1 MDIKEFAIK
10 CFKDEAQ
17 AILNLI
23 PLLDDNFQ
31 KAVEMIYNCKGKL
44 IVTGVG
50 KSGHVG
56 EKIAST
62 LASLGTPS
70 FFLNP
75 LDAYHGDLG
84 MIDGNDVVM
93 AISYSGLTDELLRFI
108 PLLIERK
115 VPIIGVTGNPDS
127 LLAQYSICHL
137 NIAVDALACALVHMR
152 NFKPND
158 FALFHPGGSLGKRL
172 LTTAEDVMFKENLPV
187 IPADMR
193 LGEAIIEVS
202 RGKLGM
208 GVSLDEEG
216 RIIGLITDGDLR
228 RATERW
234 QEQFFNHKVS
244 DIMTTTPKIV
254 LPTTKITAI
263 QAVMQKYK
271 VHSVLVA
278 DKQKHLLGIVDHYGC
293 ML

>member
-1 MDIKEFAIK
+1 M
-10 CFKDEAQ
+10 FKD
-17 AILNLI
+17 
-23 PLLDDNFQ
+23 
-31 KAVEMIYNCKGKL
+31 
-44 IVTGVG
+44 
-50 KSGHVG
+50 
-56 EKIAST
+56 
-62 LASLGTPS
+62 
-70 FFLNP
+70 
-75 LDAYHGDLG
+75 
-84 MIDGNDVVM
+84 
-93 AISYSGLTDELLRFI
+93 
-108 PLLIERK
+108 
-115 VPIIGVTGNPDS
+115 
-127 LLAQYSICHL
+127 
-137 NIAVDALACALVHMR
+137 
-152 NFKPND
+152 
-158 FALFHPGGSLGKRL
+158 
-172 LTTAEDVMFKENLPV
+172 NLPV

-244 DIMTTTPKIV
+244 DIMTKSPKIV